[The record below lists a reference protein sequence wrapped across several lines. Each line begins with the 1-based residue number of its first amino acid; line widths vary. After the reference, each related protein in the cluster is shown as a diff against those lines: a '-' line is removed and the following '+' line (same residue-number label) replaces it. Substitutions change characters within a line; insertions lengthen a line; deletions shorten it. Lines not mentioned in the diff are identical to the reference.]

1 MTSPSHQSEPSF
13 KSLQERWEDT
23 QEALPSDLNLRLRR
37 ALSWLD
43 RAERERD
50 DDDAAFIF
58 YWIAFTTMYSTPQ
71 SEGQQP
77 NEPSRFYDYFGRIV
91 SLDAGNVVYRA
102 ICEQFSDSMRLLL
115 NNKYVFGPFWKDYHG
130 SSQHRRWEKWFENDR
145 RAVTQALRSRDTQI
159 VLSMVFDRLYVL
171 RNQMLHGAATWD
183 GSKNRAQVRD
193 GARIMEFLTPQFI
206 RLMMDNPKI
215 DWGAP
220 AYPVV
225 ND

>member
-50 DDDAAFIF
+50 YDDAMFIF
-58 YWIAFTTMYSTPQ
+58 YWIAFNALYSTRDP
-71 SEGQQP
+71 ETRDMT
-77 NEPSRFYDYFGRIV
+77 ERVRFDGYFGKIIQ
-91 SLDAGNVVYRA
+91 LDSGNTVYDA
-102 ICEQFSDSMRLLL
+102 IWEQFSDSIRVLLD
-115 NNKYVFGPFWKDYHG
+115 NRYVFGPFWDYYNG
-130 SSQHRRWEKWFENDR
+130 LSDDRQWALSFERSKRAAR
-145 RAVTQALRSRDTQI
+145 RALGSLDTQT
-159 VLSMVFDRLYVL
+159 VLSVLFDRLYVL

-183 GSKNRAQVRD
+183 GSVNRAQVRD

-225 ND
+225 SD